1 MRLAVISDIHANDV
15 ALRTAL
21 YDAAQCGADVY
32 ASLGDIVGYGPS
44 PVESVRLARDS
55 FSVSLIGNHDAA
67 VCGLRGISDFSD
79 YAAEAVRV
87 QRG

>member
-1 MRLAVISDIHANDV
+1 MRLAIISDIHANDV

-44 PVESVRLARDS
+44 PAESVRLARDS
-55 FSVSLIGNHDAA
+55 FSVSVLGNHDAA
-67 VCGLRGISDFSD
+67 VCGLHS
-79 YAAEAVRV
+79 E
-87 QRG
+87 